1 MSCITT
7 NTLDMR
13 SIYPVLDPRR
23 TAGPGPSFAY
33 GYNFAS
39 DGVEFDVNRLVG
51 LPACEMFVNFTTTL
65 TEGKQVT
72 AFNLFNNGF
81 TLSVG
86 SSSLGLPSSMH
97 IKKASCESGVDT
109 IVLCRDYAWPQGMTA
124 VYTFMPNDF
133 WDFWGGCAI
142 NIRWV
147 TDTMGS
153 GLWGNQVPQ
162 PVYPLVRFPDGTV
175 MVSPSGSGFLVIF
188 GGAGFA
194 ADANFLAMAGLSGA
208 PIVPSSFVP
217 ALPADFTLVREI
229 HDKRI
234 FVVFG
239 GAKFLLP
246 LFHSIFNVG
255 SNFSFSP
262 SPVRIIPT
270 GGTAQ
275 LLTMP
280 VDGTLLR
287 EEHDPKVFL
296 ADHGQLRW
304 VVSLA
309 AMDSNCLPW
318 RHVRIVPDGTLTNL
332 PHGPDIT

>member
-194 ADANFLAMAGLSGA
+194 ADANFLAMGGPLRRSHRA
-208 PIVPSSFVP
+208 VFVRSCP
-217 ALPADFTLVREI
+217 ARGFHPGSRNPRQANLRGFRGREI
-229 HDKRI
+229 L
-234 FVVFG
+234 
-239 GAKFLLP
+239 A
-246 LFHSIFNVG
+246 SA
-255 SNFSFSP
+255 FSFDLQ
-262 SPVRIIPT
+262 RWIEL
-270 GGTAQ
+270 Q
-275 LLTMP
+275 LQP
-280 VDGTLLR
+280 Q
-287 EEHDPKVFL
+287 P
-296 ADHGQLRW
+296 
-304 VVSLA
+304 
-309 AMDSNCLPW
+309 
-318 RHVRIVPDGTLTNL
+318 
-332 PHGPDIT
+332 GPDHSDRWYGAAPDDAGRRDPSEGRARSKGVSGGSRPA